1 MMHFPQSYKVTHMMP
16 IGSMLMMLK
25 FEGRF
30 NILTFVGCIQ
40 FAQKALSLEVFCPQ
54 NPFLQYPPSPSPL

>member
-1 MMHFPQSYKVTHMMP
+1 MMHFPQSCKVTHMMQ
-16 IGSMLMMLK
+16 IGSILMMLK

-30 NILTFVGCIQ
+30 NILTFVECIQ
-40 FAQKALSLEVFCPQ
+40 FVQKTLSLEFFCQQ